1 MLRPAA
7 GLRTMKHEGKSRRLR
22 ERVKLTLPVRVECR
36 ETADFRWTEVSRL
49 IDVTPFGA
57 RFTLSHPTETGRL
70 LHLTLPMPRQLR
82 CFDHAEEQYRVWAVL
97 RWSVSLTKTPPRGPT
112 EAKARAGEKASFE
125 VGVAFVGKRPPA
137 SYERDPSLRYEV
149 KSLAPEGDSYALVE
163 RQPPAPSASG
173 QSGRT
178 METRLT
184 MPMDVIIEA
193 FDERG
198 EVQMREQTV
207 TENISRHGA
216 AVWTTLQ
223 VERGRFVRLTSAA
236 QGLSVTA
243 AVRARR
249 VGADGVMRLHL
260 EFTDREW
267 PLEGLD

>member
-1 MLRPAA
+1 
-7 GLRTMKHEGKSRRLR
+7 
-22 ERVKLTLPVRVECR
+22 
-36 ETADFRWTEVSRL
+36 
-49 IDVTPFGA
+49 
-57 RFTLSHPTETGRL
+57 
-70 LHLTLPMPRQLR
+70 MPRQLR
-82 CFDHAEEQYRVWAVL
+82 CFDHAEEQYKVWAVV
-97 RWSVSLTKTPPRGPT
+97 RWNVRLSRPTPRGP
-112 EAKARAGEKASFE
+112 AASRADERTRFE

-149 KSLAPEGDSYALVE
+149 KSLAPDGSSYALVE
-163 RQPPAPSASG
+163 RQPPARGAAGP
-173 QSGRT
+173 SGRT

-184 MPMDVIIEA
+184 MPMDIIVEA

-216 AVWTTLQ
+216 SVWTTLQ

-249 VGADGVMRLHL
+249 AGADGVMRLHL

-267 PLEGLD
+267 PLEGLE